1 MTEYRVKYFF
11 LMLFVL
17 IAALNS
23 AGMRF
28 DPFKAAENSPEK
40 SVPDTLK
47 VLALMVEFETD
58 DLDYTTGTG
67 KFNSGYPDTLH
78 IDGLPHDRSYF
89 EDQLEFVKNYFRKQ
103 SRGSVQV
110 TTYKVLDTTVSLDHP
125 MWYYNPNNGSEVL
138 LERLTEMYRGSW
150 NSVKDNAAIDFKN
163 YNTFV
168 IFHAGSGQEFNP
180 GFDET
185 PFDIPSVYLSSKD
198 FEDVGIQEVITHDSL
213 TISHSIILPECEWQ
227 IYDGEWYHAGTG
239 GISSLM
245 FAHRLG
251 IPNLYS
257 SDDGKSCIG
266 KFGLM
271 DQGSANFS
279 GMIPSGVSA
288 WVKELK
294 GWADVSVLTS
304 PQDSIKIKP
313 DSTICRIELNTD
325 EYLLI
330 ENRTPLN
337 YTSALKEIFG
347 YDREGSRIRFFYDE
361 DGLED
366 YEVVDAGFKTLVRI
380 DDDDYDFGLPTGYD
394 LDFGDQ
400 LSRSKGGI
408 LIWHIDKTRTTQY
421 NIDNNSVNDDYEN
434 RGVYLEEADGSFDIG
449 NDYWLLDNGY
459 GTELGWFYDAFF
471 SDNQYWLTYPNSSLN
486 SVEFSSV
493 SYPRSDTNKAVQT
506 GIKLHN
512 FSTIGREMTFSFS
525 FEDED
530 RYFTTDPELTEEG
543 LYSPC
548 YLNGETYHF
557 FCGTDGE
564 FKIFDAGSLIY
575 SRFFEGTV
583 NSNFLPFR
591 SGSNVSV
598 VRADSAG
605 ILSVDISSGTDQTNS
620 CEKVVS
626 QPVAGIVPTADGL
639 INIEDGF
646 LLLTGTETYTEA
658 KRLMV
663 LTDDTGAAKFVS
675 GKNSDILFG
684 IDISSGFVSE
694 RPFDTDST
702 YFIQT
707 DGERNMN
714 GIAAFLM
721 TAGSD
726 GNSQTLWNDIDHDGQ
741 PESVT
746 TDGSILQLL
755 NQYGVYEN
763 GFPLNTSLGGISKT
777 FIFEGSGKKYIAA
790 IDSSSCYGTISSG
803 GVYDKKNDRSIP
815 DFGKNSGLLEADGYV
830 YLYNFDGRILTYH
843 RIGSGSISDY
853 TDFGKRVIVISD
865 PQSAPAP
872 NAVWGSVYNWPN
884 PARGDVTNFRF
895 FLNEPAEVKID
906 IYDINGNLVET
917 LKKSFSAY
925 GEWFEIEWKIS
936 SVPSGIYRAVLDF
949 GSEKR
954 KVKVAVIK

>member
-1 MTEYRVKYFF
+1 MTELRVKYFF
-11 LMLFVL
+11 LIQLLL

-23 AGMRF
+23 AGMKF
-28 DPFKAAENSPEK
+28 DPFKAAENSTEK
-40 SVPDTLK
+40 SIPDTLK
-47 VLALMVEFETD
+47 VLALMVEFEAD

-67 KFNSGYPDTLH
+67 KFGSGYPDTLH

-110 TTYKVLDTTVSLDHP
+110 TYTVLDTTVSLDHP

-138 LERLTEMYRGSW
+138 LERLTEMYRASW
-150 NSVKDNAAIDFKN
+150 NAVKDYAAVDFKD

-185 PFDIPSVYLSSKD
+185 PFDIPSVYLSETD
-198 FEDVGIQEVITHDSL
+198 LDTVRVEAQDGTLITN
-213 TISHSIILPECEWQ
+213 TIILPECEWQ
-227 IYDGEWYHAGTG
+227 IYDGEWYHAGMG

-304 PQDSIKIKP
+304 PQDSVKIMS
-313 DSTICRIELNTD
+313 DSTICRIDLNSD
-325 EYLLI
+325 EYLLM

-337 YTSALKEIFG
+337 YTSTLKEIFG
-347 YDREGSRIRFFYDE
+347 YDRDGRRIRFFYDE

-366 YEVVDAGFKTLVRI
+366 YKVDAGFRTLVRI

-400 LSRSKGGI
+400 LTRSKGGI

-421 NIDNNSVNDDYEN
+421 NIDNNSVNDDFEN

-471 SDNQYWLTYPNSSLN
+471 SDNQYWLTYPNSSFN

-493 SYPRSDTNKAVQT
+493 SYPRSDTNEAIQT
-506 GIKLHN
+506 GIKLHK
-512 FSTIGREMTFSFS
+512 FSVIGREMTFSFS
-525 FEDED
+525 YEEED

-548 YLNGETYHF
+548 YLNGVTYHF

-564 FKIFDAGSLIY
+564 FKIFDADSLVY
-575 SRFFEGTV
+575 SGTFGTSV
-583 NSNFLPFR
+583 NSNFLPFT
-591 SGSNVSV
+591 SGTNISV
-598 VRADSAG
+598 VTADSTG
-605 ILSVDISSGTDQTNS
+605 IHSVDISSGTAQTIP
-620 CEKVVS
+620 CGKVVS
-626 QPVAGIVPTADGL
+626 QPVAGIVPTAAGL
-639 INIEDGF
+639 INIEDSILPF
-646 LLLTGTETYTEA
+646 TGTETYTEA

-663 LTDDTGAAKFVS
+663 LTDDTGAAKYIS
-675 GKNSDILFG
+675 GKNSDVLFG
-684 IDISSGFVSE
+684 IDILSGIVSE

-702 YFIQT
+702 YFIET

-714 GIAAFLM
+714 GMIAFSKSAVF
-721 TAGSD
+721 D
-726 GNSQTLWNDIDHDGQ
+726 GNSQTLWNDIDNDGQ

-746 TDGSILQLL
+746 AEGSILQLL
-755 NQYGVYEN
+755 NQHGVYEN
-763 GFPLNTSLGGISKT
+763 GFPLDTSLGSISKT
-777 FIFEGSGKKYIAA
+777 FIFESSGKKYIAA
-790 IDSSSCYGTISSG
+790 VDSSSCYGTISSE
-803 GVYDKKNDRSIP
+803 GVYDKKNDRSMP

-865 PQSAPAP
+865 TPGGPVQNTVS
-872 NAVWGSVYNWPN
+872 GSVYNWPN

-906 IYDINGNLVET
+906 IYDINGNLVER
-917 LKKSFSAY
+917 LKKSFSAS
-925 GEWFEIEWKIS
+925 GEWFEIQWNVS

-954 KVKVAVIK
+954 KVKAAVIK

>member
-1 MTEYRVKYFF
+1 MTDRKVKYF
-11 LMLFVL
+11 LVILLTVTAVL
-17 IAALNS
+17 RS
-23 AGMRF
+23 SGMRF
-28 DPFKAAENSPEK
+28 DPFKTAENLIEK

-67 KFNSGYPDTLH
+67 EFGSGYPDTLH

-89 EDQLEFVKNYFRKQ
+89 EDQLEFVKNYFGKQ
-103 SRGSVQV
+103 SRGSVHV
-110 TTYKVLDTTVSLDHP
+110 EYTVLDSTVSLDHP

-138 LERLTEMYRGSW
+138 LERLIEMYRSSW
-150 NSVKDNAAIDFKN
+150 NSVRDDLGIDFNN

-185 PFDIPSVYLSSKD
+185 PFDIPSVYLSETDLGTDYVEAHDGKS
-198 FEDVGIQEVITHDSL
+198 ITN
-213 TISHSIILPECEWQ
+213 TIILPECEWQ
-227 IYDGEWYHAGTG
+227 IYDGSWYHAGMG

-294 GWADVSVLTS
+294 GWADVAILTS
-304 PQDSIKIKP
+304 PQDSIKIMS
-313 DSTICRIELNTD
+313 DSTICRIELNSD
-325 EYLLI
+325 EYLLL

-337 YTSALKEIFG
+337 YTSALNEIFG
-347 YDREGSRIRFFYDE
+347 YDRDGRRIRFFYDE

-366 YEVVDAGFKTLVRI
+366 YEVDAGFKTLVRI
-380 DDDDYDFGLPTGYD
+380 DEDDYDFGLPTGYD
-394 LDFGDQ
+394 LDYGDQ

-408 LIWHIDKTRTTQY
+408 LIWHIDRTKTTQY

-449 NDYWLLDNGY
+449 NDYWLFDNGY

-471 SDNQYWLTYPNSSLN
+471 SDNQYWLTYPNSGLN

-493 SYPRSDTNKAVQT
+493 SYPRADTNAGVQT
-506 GIKLHN
+506 GMKLHK
-512 FSTIGREMTFSFS
+512 FSNIGREMTFSFS
-525 FEDED
+525 YEDEE
-530 RYFTTDPELTEEG
+530 RYFSTDPELTEEG

-548 YLNGETYHF
+548 YLNGEIYHF

-564 FKIFDAGSLIY
+564 FKIFDTDSLIR
-575 SRFFEGTV
+575 SGSFGTSV
-583 NSNFLPFR
+583 NSSFLPFT
-591 SGSNVSV
+591 SGANISV
-598 VRADSAG
+598 VQADSAG
-605 ILSVDISSGTDQTNS
+605 VFSVDLSSGTVHAIT
-620 CEKVVS
+620 CGKVVS

-639 INIEDGF
+639 INIEEG
-646 LLLTGTETYTEA
+646 LLPVTGSEIYTEA
-658 KRLMV
+658 NKLIV
-663 LTDDTGAAKFVS
+663 LTDGTGAVKYIS
-675 GKNSDILFG
+675 GNNSDVLFG
-684 IDISSGFVSE
+684 IDILSGLVSE
-694 RPFDTDST
+694 KPFHADST

-707 DGERNMN
+707 DEARNMN
-714 GIAAFLM
+714 GIIAFSK
-721 TAGSD
+721 TAFSD
-726 GNSQTLWNDIDHDGQ
+726 GNSQALWNDIDYDGK
-741 PESVT
+741 PESIMY
-746 TDGSILQLL
+746 DGSTIQLF

-763 GFPLNTSLGGISKT
+763 GFPLNTSLGSISKI
-777 FIFEGSGKKYIAA
+777 FVFEGSDKKYIAA
-790 IDSSSCYGTISSG
+790 VDSSSCYGIISSQ
-803 GVYDKKNDRSIP
+803 GVYDKKNDRSLP
-815 DFGKNSGLLEADGYV
+815 DFGKNSGLLEADDYV

-843 RIGSGSISDY
+843 RIDSGSISDY
-853 TDFGKRVIVISD
+853 TDFGKRVIVMSG
-865 PQSAPAP
+865 PAGAPAQ
-872 NAVWGSVYNWPN
+872 NAVSGSVYNWPN

-917 LKKSFSAY
+917 IKKSFSAY
-925 GEWFEIEWKIS
+925 GEWFEIGWNVS

-954 KVKVAVIK
+954 KVKAAVIK